1 MITQHKRIELYLNFF
16 VVLKLIVL
24 FMRLDKN
31 KIYLKPRFK
40 LQVKLSQK
48 SVLSKFRDMMIEYDN
63 KYISKVVSN
72 HIVFDIPKDENKFW
86 SPQLHLEV
94 LDDVNNSSIL
104 KGLFSPKAHIWS
116 FFMFLHFLLGT
127 AFFFFLIIAYTKYN
141 LHKDYSLYLILCLI
155 TPIIWIL
162 LYILGQLGKRKGHG
176 QMEEIFNFLMKTL
189 NE

>member
-1 MITQHKRIELYLNFF
+1 MH
-16 VVLKLIVL
+16 
-24 FMRLDKN
+24 LDKN

-40 LQVKLSQK
+40 LRVKLSRK
-48 SVLSKFRDMMIEYDN
+48 SVLNKFKKAFIDIDN
-63 KYISKVVSN
+63 RYISKVIDN
-72 HIVFDIPKDENKFW
+72 HVVIDIPKEKNKFW
-86 SPQLHLEV
+86 SPQLHLEI
-94 LDDVNNSSIL
+94 LDDVNDNSIL
-104 KGLFSPKAHIWS
+104 KGLFSPKPQIWT
-116 FFMFLHFLLGT
+116 FFMFFHFLVGT

-162 LYILGQLGKRKGHG
+162 LYIIGQLGKRKGHG